1 MNPNP
6 SQKLSLPV
14 LQTPFC
20 GELRSKKFYLR
31 DTLPVSQED
40 FLDSFGHV
48 WCYHTQL
55 PVGPD
60 GVRVHPGDCTPGRAC
75 YRSALAQP
83 EESLAVLSRFNKL
96 NQNPEV

>member
-1 MNPNP
+1 MNPSSSNKFP
-6 SQKLSLPV
+6 LPV

-31 DTLPVSQED
+31 DTLPVSEED

-60 GVRVHPGDCTPGRAC
+60 GAVVHPSECKPGRAC

-83 EESLAVLSRFNKL
+83 EESLLVMQRMQEL
-96 NQNPEV
+96 NENPEV

>member
-1 MNPNP
+1 MNTKARIP
-6 SQKLSLPV
+6 LPV

-31 DTLPVSQED
+31 DTLPVSEED

-55 PVGPD
+55 PIGPD
-60 GVRVHPGDCTPGRAC
+60 GVRVHPSECKPDRAC

-83 EESLAVLSRFNKL
+83 EDSLVVLSRFNTH